1 MLRQF
6 IRGSCLAVVMVALAA
21 VGLLAFHLNAN
32 SGLAGTAGGPF
43 AYVANGA
50 GQVSVIDLSTE
61 TESTTIATGG
71 DPYWVAISSDGTTVA
86 ASLHNSTG
94 VALIDGTTNLLLGVV
109 GGVGSEPEAV
119 AVNSTGSTVYV
130 ADESG
135 ENLYVVDVSSET
147 VTAGPIDLSAT
158 CGEPE
163 NMVISPDD
171 AFLYI
176 TCADF
181 SNSNAIRV
189 ATAGF
194 AITTVASGLNDPH
207 GIALNAAG
215 TRLYY
220 TDGTDVFEWN
230 TGTQADTGTTFSGC
244 NMYFGAVSPDG
255 TQLYCQ
261 EEFGDLIIYDT
272 SDGSLLATINT
283 GGDAVAAGPDGTR
296 AYVPVSG
303 VVEVIDTVGLV
314 DLPGDITM
322 TGSGARGI
330 AVGPPPSTPT
340 PTPTA
345 TDTPTPTPTSTPQ
358 LTPPT
363 STPTLTPTSTATPT
377 PTGTPQPGP
386 TATFVA
392 ASLPLTGAGSGGSSG
407 GLAWLIVALIGAPL
421 ATTAGYAA
429 LRVRKSRM

>member
-1 MLRQF
+1 MLRNI
-6 IRGSCLAVVMVALAA
+6 IRGSGVAVVMVALAA
-21 VGLLAFHLNAN
+21 VGWVTFQFNTN
-32 SGLAGTAGGPF
+32 SGLAGAPAGPF
-43 AYVANGA
+43 AYVANLSS

-61 TESTTIATGG
+61 LEDTTIATGG
-71 DPYWVAISSDGTTVA
+71 EPYWVAISSNGATVA

-135 ENLYVVDVSSET
+135 EDLYVVDVASEM
-147 VTAGPIDLSAT
+147 VTDGPIDLSAT
-158 CGEPE
+158 CDEPE

-176 TCADF
+176 TCAGF
-181 SNSNAIRV
+181 SGSNAIRV

-207 GIALNAAG
+207 GIALNSAG

-220 TDGTDVFEWN
+220 TDGTDVFEWD

-244 NMYFGAVSPDG
+244 EMYFGAVRPDG

-261 EEFGDLIIYDT
+261 EEFGDLNIYDT
-272 SDGSLLATINT
+272 SDGSLLASINT
-283 GGDAVAAGPDGTR
+283 GGDAVAVGPDGTR

-303 VVEVIDTVGLV
+303 VVEVIDTVALM
-314 DLPGDITM
+314 DLAGDITM
-322 TGSGARGI
+322 SGSGARGI
-330 AVGPPPSTPT
+330 AIGPPPPTPT

-345 TDTPTPTPTSTPQ
+345 TAVTV
-358 LTPPT
+358 
-363 STPTLTPTSTATPT
+363 

-386 TATFVA
+386 TATVVV
-392 ASLPLTGAGSGGSSG
+392 ASLPLTGAGSAGSSG
-407 GLAWLIVALIGAPL
+407 GLAWLIAALIGAAL
-421 ATTAGYAA
+421 ATTAGYTA
-429 LRVRKSRM
+429 LRVRTSKT